1 MGKVNYETLWGGLFG
16 LIAIA
21 AAMAEMAFAGFSPD
35 AVAGGIKDIAGT
47 LIVVVVLLVAI
58 RSILPKRFELSFPE
72 RLEKALNEWKEA
84 NASMIVQ
91 RDKDSLPNRLGFG
104 MRTDMRNFYLNDPLP
119 SNAGW
124 FVRLPLPTS
133 NEYQEP
139 GVCLEFHLNRGTFF
153 EGMTLS
159 SEEVTQKFDA
169 LNQLFCS
176 FINARFGAMVCASG
190 KKDTIKVVFK
200 SPIESDEDIRL
211 VIDVL
216 NAMLQAYLVSANTK
230 IG

>member
-16 LIAIA
+16 LVAIA
-21 AAMAEMAFAGFSPD
+21 AAVAEMALADFSPD

-58 RSILPKRFELSFPE
+58 KSILPKRFELSFPE
-72 RLEKALNEWKEA
+72 RLEKALDEWKEA
-84 NASMIVQ
+84 NGNMIVQ
-91 RDKDSLPNRLGFG
+91 REKDSLPDKLGFG
-104 MRTDMRNFYLNDPLP
+104 MRTDLRNFYINDPQP

-133 NEYQEP
+133 DEYQKP
-139 GVCLEFHLNRGTFF
+139 GTCLEFHLNRGTFF

-159 SEEVTQKFDA
+159 QEEVSQKFDV

-176 FINARFGAMVCASG
+176 FINARFGSMVCASG
-190 KKDTIKVVFK
+190 KRDTIKVIFQ
-200 SPIESDEDIRL
+200 SPIESDEDIRRI
-211 VIDVL
+211 VDVL
-216 NAMLQAYLVSANTK
+216 NAMLQAYLVSANAK